1 MRQHFI
7 LCGLGKV
14 GWRVLEYLRKTG
26 EPITVIDTHCKS
38 DDPRL
43 DGATLV
49 SGDCR
54 QAAVLQQAGLAEARG
69 VVVLTSDDL
78 VSLSTA
84 LMIRH
89 LHPKIRIIVRM
100 FNQSLI
106 TRLGPVAENIHA
118 LSTSALSSPLLAM
131 IARTGQA
138 LGLFRL
144 SSGEPR
150 QITELTVSAQS
161 PLVGGNLAAMA
172 SEHHFTVVAH
182 IPIGSTPRFIQDV
195 DLSAPL
201 QPEDRLVV
209 FGEPAALESLIVRG
223 ENESLPEL
231 LWGNLVRR
239 LSRVIMRGLAL
250 VDLPVKICTAI
261 FVSVIIVSVLIFH
274 VGMKD
279 DTLIDAFYRTISLLA
294 TGADMKG
301 DQVEHGS
308 WQKAFISSLKL
319 IGTALTA
326 AFTAILTNYL
336 IRANLGAALEL
347 RRIPESGHIIVCGLG
362 NVGFRVVQELRAL
375 GEPVVVIEQNV
386 SNPFV
391 PSARRLGAAV
401 LFGNAAVSEV
411 LRQARAA
418 TARAVVA
425 ATSNELQNLET
436 ALLVRELVPRQRVVV
451 RLTDPHLAMTLRQ
464 AANIRFALSIPDL
477 AAPAFVASLYDNQ
490 IHSVFQVEG
499 RLLAVYELTV
509 HDAQS
514 PLCRTTLQNLMTTHG
529 LLPAHHCDGS
539 GAERPIGRD
548 SVLAHGDRLTG
559 IIALENVQRLFRG
572 EASGSI
578 SLE

>member
-14 GWRVLEYLRKTG
+14 GWRVLEYLRKAG
-26 EPITVIDTHCKS
+26 ENVTVIDTRCAHN
-38 DDPRL
+38 DPRL

-49 SGDCR
+49 CGDCR
-54 QAAVLQQAGLAEARG
+54 QAEVLQQAGLADARG
-69 VVVLTSDDL
+69 VVILTSDDL
-78 VSLSTA
+78 VSLSIA
-84 LMIRH
+84 LMTRH
-89 LHPKIRIIVRM
+89 LHPTIRIIVRM

-106 TRLGPVAENIHA
+106 TRLGAAATNIQA

-138 LGLFRL
+138 LGQFRL
-144 SSGEPR
+144 SSGANR
-150 QITELTVSAQS
+150 QITEVALAAQS
-161 PLVGGNLAAMA
+161 PLVGRPLAELAR
-172 SEHHFTVVAH
+172 EYGFTVVAH
-182 IPIGSTPRFIQDV
+182 LPAGQPARFIQDV
-195 DLSAPL
+195 DSTATLG
-201 QPEDRLVV
+201 PEDRLIV
-209 FGEPAALESLIVRG
+209 FGEPAALTALVVRG

-239 LSRVIMRGLAL
+239 LSRVIVRGLAL
-250 VDLPVKICTAI
+250 VDLPVKICTSI
-261 FVSVIIVSVLIFH
+261 FLGVIVVSVLIFFL
-274 VGMKD
+274 GMKD

-301 DQVEHGS
+301 DQVGQGS

-336 IRANLGAALEL
+336 IRANLGAALEM

-362 NVGFRVVQELRAL
+362 NVGFRVVQELRSL

-386 SNPFV
+386 GNPFV
-391 PSARRLGAAV
+391 PTARRLGAAV
-401 LFGNAAVSEV
+401 LFGNAALSEV
-411 LRQARAA
+411 LRQARAP

-425 ATSNELQNLET
+425 ATNNELLNLEI
-436 ALLVRELVPRQRVVV
+436 ALLVRELAPRQRVVV

-464 AANIRFALSIPDL
+464 AANIRFALSIPEL

-490 IHSVFQVEG
+490 VHSLFQVEG

-509 HDAQS
+509 PKTQS
-514 PLCRTTLQNLMTTHG
+514 GLSGCTLKTLTATHG
-529 LLPAHHCDGS
+529 FLTLNHCGAS
-539 GAERPIGRD
+539 GNDRPISPD
-548 SVLAHGDRLTG
+548 SVPAVGDRLTG
-559 IIALENVQRLFRG
+559 IIALENVQRLFHMNY
-572 EASGSI
+572 
-578 SLE
+578 